1 MKRIAL
7 TATALIC
14 ASAAALA
21 ASEVMTGPDPEVIEI
36 EVLSSELADC
46 RETLAQVASMPAVHD
61 NGTPILF
68 DWGQN
73 DMPSVRCVATD
84 V

>member
-1 MKRIAL
+1 MRRIGFVAL
-7 TATALIC
+7 GSIAAVA
-14 ASAAALA
+14 ASVAAAQ
-21 ASEVMTGPDPEVIEI
+21 VMTGQTQEVIEI
-36 EVLSSELADC
+36 TVSADELQEC

-68 DWGQN
+68 DASS
-73 DMPSVRCVATD
+73 DLPSVRCVVGD